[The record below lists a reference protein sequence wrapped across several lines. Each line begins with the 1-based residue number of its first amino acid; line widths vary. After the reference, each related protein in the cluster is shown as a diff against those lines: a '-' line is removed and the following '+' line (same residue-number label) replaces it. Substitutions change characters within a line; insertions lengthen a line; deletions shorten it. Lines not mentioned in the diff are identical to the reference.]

1 MTRGAKTSEKECPY
15 RKLGD
20 MLLERLGDRP
30 LSWLADESVVSCG
43 AVSLWLSGKC
53 CPTGQRLGF
62 VAAILGFNEIEFEE
76 LVTYAER
83 ASNGCSIREKAYRSY
98 EKWHED
104 NIQKKKREIKE
115 QARQKLIER
124 FTNLVQTDLEF
135 KRFCRSKDP
144 ECIELVYQIEG
155 G

>member
-1 MTRGAKTSEKECPY
+1 M
-15 RKLGD
+15 
-20 MLLERLGDRP
+20 
-30 LSWLADESVVSCG
+30 
-43 AVSLWLSGKC
+43 
-53 CPTGQRLGF
+53 
-62 VAAILGFNEIEFEE
+62 
-76 LVTYAER
+76 
-83 ASNGCSIREKAYRSY
+83 
-98 EKWHED
+98 
-104 NIQKKKREIKE
+104 QKKKREIKE